1 MTTISGAYN
10 DKRMHQALRSL
21 PDTSL
26 ASHLAAALGRVPTVT
41 ADPTGRHALVAL
53 PSGACLFARADGD
66 RLDLRVVPAG
76 KVGDRALSLD
86 ELADLRL
93 DLEILARAAELV
105 ELFVGARLR
114 RDDFEL
120 AAQAAEDGEDEEEVE
135 VLAGLHARARLLDG
149 READALVD
157 LALAL
162 RSLRDLAAEHAEPV
176 ETEATAVAEAHPC

>member
-1 MTTISGAYN
+1 
-10 DKRMHQALRSL
+10 MHQSLRTL

-26 ASHLAAALGRVPTVT
+26 ASHLAAAFGRVPTVT
-41 ADPTGRHALVAL
+41 ADPSGRHALVAL
-53 PSGACLFARADGD
+53 PSGACLFARATDGGA
-66 RLDLRVVPAG
+66 LDLRVVPAG

-93 DLEILARAAELV
+93 DLEILARVAELV
-105 ELFVGARLR
+105 ELFVGTRLR

-149 READALVD
+149 HEAGALVD

-162 RSLRDLAAEHAEPV
+162 RSLRDLAAEHAAPIDAPV
-176 ETEATAVAEAHPC
+176 VEIAEGARA